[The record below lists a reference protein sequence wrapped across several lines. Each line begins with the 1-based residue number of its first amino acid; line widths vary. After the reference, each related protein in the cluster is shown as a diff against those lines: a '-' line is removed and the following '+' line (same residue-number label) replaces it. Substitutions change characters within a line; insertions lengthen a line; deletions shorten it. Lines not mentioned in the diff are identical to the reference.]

1 MRAGARAPGQ
11 AGAEAGLSGRVR
23 LPAWCKAS
31 DSRIPPVASGVLCC
45 RGPTG
50 SQTPACSAADCANG
64 SIMLTAW
71 EGLEHP
77 AVTPFPC
84 SILGFDL
91 PLAIVSKDQGTSVTF
106 KGPIEPPGDET
117 SSRGSTTTAEG
128 SRAGSVSSSRGERC
142 GDQCV

>member
-11 AGAEAGLSGRVR
+11 AGAKAGLSGRVR

-45 RGPTG
+45 RGPAG
-50 SQTPACSAADCANG
+50 SQTRVLGSRLCEWLYHADCVGRTRA
-64 SIMLTAW
+64 SSC
-71 EGLEHP
+71 HS
-77 AVTPFPC
+77 FPLLNIRFRFAPRHC
-84 SILGFDL
+84 VQRSRN
-91 PLAIVSKDQGTSVTF
+91 VSDI